1 MFHTGHTCLQNDA
14 RNNEH
19 YASSLRSVPSQAVQI
34 VESSDISM
42 QSTKM
47 AACKKIQTVSLS
59 PPHASGSEGAVTM
72 SN

>member
-14 RNNEH
+14 RNNVH
-19 YASSLRSVPSQAVQI
+19 YASSLRSVPPQGVQI

-42 QSTKM
+42 QSKM

-59 PPHASGSEGAVTM
+59 SPHASGSEGAVTM